1 MFMWR
6 SMLVEG
12 NEMSIEIHKK
22 RTQRR
27 KILTREL
34 GSEEGS
40 MFKANIKFF
49 NKIKKPLIELAVIR
63 LKELNTDKEACEE
76 VVQQTGT
83 AALSMQ
89 VSTFQ

>member
-40 MFKANIKFF
+40 MFKANIKFDDLRKHLSSRTET
-49 NKIKKPLIELAVIR
+49 N
-63 LKELNTDKEACEE
+63 CEGIF
-76 VVQQTGT
+76 T
-83 AALSMQ
+83 
-89 VSTFQ
+89 STSPDLFLGHQ